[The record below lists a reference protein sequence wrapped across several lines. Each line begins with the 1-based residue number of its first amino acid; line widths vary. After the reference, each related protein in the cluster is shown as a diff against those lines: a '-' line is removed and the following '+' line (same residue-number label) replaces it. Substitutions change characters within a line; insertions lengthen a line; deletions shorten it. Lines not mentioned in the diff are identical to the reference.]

1 MDKNKSLIEYKKE
14 SIVSRVINFFKSIFQ
29 KNKINTI
36 ENNNNNIIDNKTD
49 VISSSNKLNVEKEL
63 EVKSVEIE
71 DRSIES
77 DKAEFFKIYNDFKE
91 RKIAINELSFYDVI
105 RITKMFNEE
114 NNMYIK
120 AKEKK
125 YIKKK
130 RQIIICRFF
139 F

>member
-77 DKAEFFKIYNDFKE
+77 DKAEFFKVYNDFKE

-114 NNMYIK
+114 NKIYIK
-120 AKEKK
+120 AKGKN
-125 YIKKK
+125 I
-130 RQIIICRFF
+130 
-139 F
+139 

>member
-63 EVKSVEIE
+63 DGKIVEIE

-77 DKAEFFKIYNDFKE
+77 DKAEFFKVYNDFKE

-114 NNMYIK
+114 NNIYIK
-120 AKEKK
+120 AKEKN
-125 YIKKK
+125 I
-130 RQIIICRFF
+130 
-139 F
+139 

>member
-63 EVKSVEIE
+63 DGKSVEIE

-77 DKAEFFKIYNDFKE
+77 DKAEFFKVYNDFKE

-114 NNMYIK
+114 NNIYIK
-120 AKEKK
+120 AKEKN
-125 YIKKK
+125 I
-130 RQIIICRFF
+130 
-139 F
+139 

>member
-14 SIVSRVINFFKSIFQ
+14 SIVPRVINFFKSIFQ

-71 DRSIES
+71 DKSIES
-77 DKAEFFKIYNDFKE
+77 DKAEFFKVYNDFKE

-120 AKEKK
+120 AKEKN
-125 YIKKK
+125 I
-130 RQIIICRFF
+130 
-139 F
+139 